1 MTSRRKYIL
10 AGLVAA
16 TVGLAAAGAIAQRAH
31 WEGHKGRHF
40 GHGASMGVLGLGFG
54 GPHGRICRADSGEFA
69 DIMLVRLEHRIKPTD
84 AQKGVFDDFKV
95 ATRAA
100 AQKLSEGCP
109 KRPEAKDGEPR
120 PKRTLI
126 ERLDQTQTG
135 LEASLDALKTYRP
148 AAEKL
153 YASLSDEQ
161 KNKLT
166 EGRGGGGKR
175 HWDRG
180 PRDRGER
187 GPGPG
192 DSGPA
197 PDNKG

>member
-1 MTSRRKYIL
+1 MTGKRKYIL
-10 AGLVAA
+10 AGVAA
-16 TVGLAAAGAIAQRAH
+16 AAVGLAAAGAIAQRAH
-31 WEGHKGRHF
+31 YWDGHKGRHF

-84 AQKGVFDDFKV
+84 AQKGAFEDFKV

-100 AQKLSEGCP
+100 AQKLSDGCP
-109 KRPEAKDGEPR
+109 KRPEVKDGEQR

-126 ERLDQTQTG
+126 DRLDQTQAG

-148 AAEKL
+148 AAEKF

-161 KNKLT
+161 KAKLS
-166 EGRGGGGKR
+166 ERRGGGER
-175 HWDRG
+175 HWNRG
-180 PRDRGER
+180 R
-187 GPGPG
+187 GPGGKPDTEQG
-192 DSGPA
+192 A
-197 PDNKG
+197 PTPDDKG